1 MKTLIWLSQYFEV
14 VILILLFVFG
24 CVIFYDYLKL
34 RKRVREYEAEQKDS
48 EESESEE
55 FIITRETQIIERLS
69 GVVCDM
75 YDISSAIK
83 ALNNPNLDYSLE
95 ELNSAAEDVLKAIQY
110 VYDLNYPIDEEEL
123 NK

>member
-1 MKTLIWLSQYFEV
+1 ME
-14 VILILLFVFG
+14 ILNFVFEFIYVSFIAVCMLG
-24 CVIFYDYLKL
+24 AAVMLYDYFQERKL
-34 RKRVREYEAEQKDS
+34 RKSEAEHEDS

-55 FIITRETQIIERLS
+55 FIVTRETQIIESLS

-75 YDISSAIK
+75 YNISTAIK
-83 ALNNPNLDYSLE
+83 SMNNPNLDYSLK

-110 VYDLNYPIDEEEL
+110 VYDLNCPIDEEEL